1 MPCSSVT
8 NITCGGNT
16 ETVRR
21 EMVVSSRVS
30 SDASSSGVHSRMK
43 TPNAVDFFLRVSVRN
58 RCSLRAFPKR
68 DRSALLYAPW
78 GRGTSGGCVRRIS
91 PPGCSPSAPPRRG
104 SGSCCLAPVGRE
116 GGRGQSSVRAIARRL
131 VGTLSHLRS
140 RGGGRRA
147 RDRARRGASTRVR
160 GGRTDLYDDEGAPEL
175 IERETHLGERA
186 GGDDR
191 ALEVR
196 GALARSPTKKT
207 F

>member
-91 PPGCSPSAPPRRG
+91 PPGCSPSAPRCRG
-104 SGSCCLAPVGRE
+104 SGSCCLAPVVAK
-116 GGRGQSSVRAIARRL
+116 RGVGEVSGNAETQAIAKRWAHSRD
-131 VGTLSHLRS
+131 
-140 RGGGRRA
+140 RGGASQFGQIWG
-147 RDRARRGASTRVR
+147 ARRPDV
-160 GGRTDLYDDEGAPEL
+160 DVP
-175 IERETHLGERA
+175 
-186 GGDDR
+186 
-191 ALEVR
+191 
-196 GALARSPTKKT
+196 
-207 F
+207 